1 MKLDLPDIPAPKVG
15 LNGPEDTFPAIPDR
29 LCRLDEYGML
39 IAPEES
45 PDGFRARL
53 DAMRTEIDYAL
64 PPDAQEIPSGIREAA
79 ERNLIEL
86 YGIRPTWVPAYLSAR
101 ETGHFS
107 AGVTALLFP
116 ENGNKMCI
124 PLIFLSGAFQ
134 KKSRHFGYDAVETLA
149 HEMVHAVRS
158 GAGFP
163 DSAYEEHFPCQVHAS
178 RFRRLAGNLFRKWQI
193 PVLFFGGL
201 TFAALHPAFLLT
213 PALVLLREIQL
224 HLRIRAA
231 AEKLRELHLRPEPVL
246 LRLTDSEIKMLGKGK
261 IPAFL
266 EDSDSLRRNLLFQ
279 RFPLS

>member
-1 MKLDLPDIPAPKVG
+1 MKLDLPIPAPKVG

-29 LCRLDEYGML
+29 LLCRLDEYGLL

-124 PLIFLSGAFQ
+124 PLIFLSGAFL